1 MCSGWKKVVAF
12 GQQQSKQRNWVCSVP
27 LSGMCWCSRMSL
39 AFTVQLDLA
48 PLALFVE
55 AGSVG
60 LEIME
65 EIMKQRNSPA
75 F

>member
-1 MCSGWKKVVAF
+1 
-12 GQQQSKQRNWVCSVP
+12 
-27 LSGMCWCSRMSL
+27 MSL